1 MQMIFGLMRIVSDG
15 SPANNTKR
23 FKRSI
28 AWRVAESLFATIPYV
43 VLFAA
48 LNAMFG
54 GYFDMALMIRL
65 TLILVASLLLQL
77 VCSVASNVDGFIG
90 GTGMM
95 CDLRL
100 QIAEHLRRLPLGFYT
115 RRQTGE
121 LTAVMTEN
129 LLHVEEAFT
138 HLAGELCGRLAI
150 AGLTGALLLYID
162 WRLGILAMASVAT
175 GLLLFRIVKDA
186 ANRISRAKVTQKAAT
201 NSRLLEFV
209 QGIKV
214 IRAFGLSARG
224 YDKVLNALQNLR
236 ALSIRVE
243 IIAGIAAIGFSILLE
258 IGFLL
263 VLARAFQLNL
273 DGKLAHATLVMF
285 LVMSHRFYAMMNES
299 ALLMAQ
305 LAFYGKSFERIVALL
320 DEKSLPE
327 PTLAVVPDRHDIEF
341 CNVSY
346 SAEPGAQTLSNISFS
361 AQPGTVT
368 ALVGPS
374 GAGKTTIVHLLAR
387 FHDVGSGKILIGGVD
402 IRHMH
407 QDELMDRLAIVLQE
421 SYLFNDT
428 IENNLRIARPDATQE
443 ELIAAARAAC
453 CHDFIAELPHAY
465 QTMIGEGGSN
475 LSGGERQRISIA
487 RAILKDAPIIL
498 LDEATASID
507 AGNENAIRQAMAA
520 LVRGKTVLMI
530 AHRLHTIA
538 DADQILVLEQ
548 GKLVEQGRH
557 ADLMQQAGLY
567 ARFWEQQENSRHW
580 RFRQA
585 A

>member
-1 MQMIFGLMRIVSDG
+1 MRMVRSDAI
-15 SPANNTKR
+15 PNNTAR
-23 FKRSI
+23 FRRSI
-28 AWRVAESLFATIPYV
+28 AWRVAESLFATVPYV

-48 LNAMFG
+48 LNAMFS
-54 GYFDMALMIRL
+54 GYFDMSLMIRL
-65 TLILVASLLLQL
+65 TLMLAASLMLQL
-77 VCSVASNVDGFIG
+77 LCSVAANVDGFVG

-100 QIAEHLRRLPLGFYT
+100 QIASHLRRLPLGFYA

-138 HLAGELCGRLAI
+138 HLAGELCGRLTI

-162 WRLGILAMASVAT
+162 WQLGLLSMASVAV
-175 GLLLFRIVKDA
+175 GLVLFRLVKESV
-186 ANRISRAKVTQKAAT
+186 NKISRAKITQKAAT
-201 NSRLLEFV
+201 NSRLLEFI

-214 IRAFGLSARG
+214 IRAFGRSARG
-224 YDKVLNALQNLR
+224 YDKVLSALQNLR

-263 VLARAFQLNL
+263 VLARAFQLNINGNL
-273 DGKLAHATLVMF
+273 GHATLVMF

-305 LAFYGKSFERIVALL
+305 LAFYEKSFERIAALL
-320 DEKSLPE
+320 NEKCLPE
-327 PTLAVVPDRHDIEF
+327 PALALVPDRHDIEF
-341 CNVSY
+341 CNVNY
-346 SAEPGAQTLSNISFS
+346 SAEAGTQTLSNISFS
-361 AQPGTVT
+361 ARPGTVT

-387 FHDVGSGKILIGGVD
+387 FHDVAGGKILIGGVD
-402 IRHMH
+402 IRSMH
-407 QDELMDRLAIVLQE
+407 QDDLLDRIAIVLQE

-428 IENNLRIARPDATQE
+428 IESNLRIARPHATYA
-443 ELIAAARAAC
+443 ELQAATRAAC
-453 CHDFIAELPHAY
+453 CHDFIMALPQAY
-465 QTMIGEGGSN
+465 MTVIGEGGGS
-475 LSGGERQRISIA
+475 LSGGERQRLSIA
-487 RAILKDAPIIL
+487 RAILKDAPIVL

-507 AGNENAIRQAMAA
+507 AGNEHAIRQAMAA

-530 AHRLHTIA
+530 AHRLHTVA
-538 DADQILVLEQ
+538 DADQILVLDR
-548 GKLVEQGRH
+548 GAVVGQGRH
-557 ADLMQQAGLY
+557 ADLIQQDGLY
-567 ARFWEQQENSRHW
+567 VRLWEQQENSRHW

>member
-1 MQMIFGLMRIVSDG
+1 MQMIFGLMRIVKDRA
-15 SPANNTKR
+15 PASNTGR
-23 FKRSI
+23 FRCSI

-54 GYFDMALMIRL
+54 AYFDMTLLIKL
-65 TLILVASLLLQL
+65 TLILAASLLLQL
-77 VCSVASNVDGFIG
+77 VCSIASNVDGFIG

-100 QIAEHLRRLPLGFYT
+100 QIAEHLRCLPLGFYAH
-115 RRQTGE
+115 RQTGE

-150 AGLTGALLLYID
+150 ASLTGALLLYID
-162 WRLGILAMASVAT
+162 WRLGVLAMASVAA
-175 GLLLFRIVKDA
+175 GLLLFHLVKEA
-186 ANRISRAKVTQKAAT
+186 ANRISRAKVNQKAAT

-214 IRAFGLSARG
+214 IRAFGVSARG
-224 YDKVLNALQNLR
+224 YDKVLGALQNLR

-273 DGKLAHATLVMF
+273 EASLAHAALVMF
-285 LVMSHRFYAMMNES
+285 LVMSQRFYAMLNES
-299 ALLMAQ
+299 ALLLAQ
-305 LAFYGKSFERIVALL
+305 LAYYGKSFERIAALL

-327 PTLAVVPDRHDIEF
+327 PALTVVPERHDIEF

-387 FHDVGSGKILIGGVD
+387 FHDVASGKILIGGVD

-407 QDELMDRLAIVLQE
+407 QDELIGTLAIVLQE

-453 CHDFIAELPHAY
+453 CHDFIAELPQAY
-465 QTMIGEGGSN
+465 QTMVGEGGSN

-507 AGNENAIRQAMAA
+507 AGNEHAIRLALAA

-538 DADQILVLEQ
+538 DADQILVLDHGVLIEQ
-548 GKLVEQGRH
+548 GNH
-557 ADLMQQAGLY
+557 AELMQHGGMYTHFWQQQQA
-567 ARFWEQQENSRHW
+567 SRHW

>member
-1 MQMIFGLMRIVSDG
+1 MQMIFGLMRIVKGDTSV
-15 SPANNTKR
+15 NNTGR
-23 FKRSI
+23 FRRSI
-28 AWRVAESLFATIPYV
+28 VWRVAESLFATIPYV

-54 GYFDMALMIRL
+54 GYFNMALLIKLM
-65 TLILVASLLLQL
+65 LILVASLLLQL

-100 QIAEHLRRLPLGFYT
+100 QIAGHLRRLPLGFYA

-129 LLHVEEAFT
+129 LLHIEEAFT

-150 AGLTGALLLYID
+150 AGLTGGLLLFID
-162 WRLGILAMASVAT
+162 WRLGLLTMASVAA
-175 GLLLFRIVKDA
+175 GLLLFHLVKETA
-186 ANRISRAKVTQKAAT
+186 SMVSRAKVSQKATT

-224 YDKVLNALQNLR
+224 YDKVLGALQNLR

-258 IGFLL
+258 VGFLL

-273 DGKLAHATLVMF
+273 DGKLAHATLVVF

-299 ALLMAQ
+299 ALLTAQ
-305 LAFYGKSFERIVALL
+305 LAFYGKSFERIAALL
-320 DEKSLPE
+320 NEKSLSE
-327 PTLAVVPDRHDIEF
+327 PTLAIVPDRHDIEF

-346 SAEPGAQTLSNISFS
+346 SAEAGAQTLRDISFS

-387 FHDVGSGKILIGGVD
+387 FHDVASGRILIGGVD
-402 IRHMH
+402 IRHMR
-407 QDELMDRLAIVLQE
+407 QDALMDMLAIVLQE

-428 IENNLRIARPDATQE
+428 IENNLRIAKPDATQE
-443 ELIAAARAAC
+443 ELVAAARAAC
-453 CHDFIAELPHAY
+453 CHDFISALPLSY
-465 QTMIGEGGSN
+465 QTMVGEGGSN

-507 AGNENAIRQAMAA
+507 AGNEHAIRQAMAA

-530 AHRLHTIA
+530 AHRLQTIA
-538 DADQILVLEQ
+538 DADQILVLDQ
-548 GKLVEQGRH
+548 GKLVEQGQH
-557 ADLMQQAGLY
+557 TGLMQHAGLY
-567 ARFWEQQENSRHW
+567 ARFWEQQESCRHW

-585 A
+585 I